1 MPGPTLPPMT
11 GMDESG
17 HVRSPVRVVVVD
29 DQQPFRAA
37 ARAVI
42 ERTDGFAFAGE
53 AESGEAAVELVDAVG
68 PALVLM
74 DIKLPGIDGIEATRR
89 VADRTIVFLCST
101 YAPDALPA
109 GAAECGAAA
118 YVHKE
123 ELSAD
128 LLTRLWADASLRS

>member
-1 MPGPTLPPMT
+1 MG
-11 GMDESG
+11 ESG
-17 HVRSPVRVVVVD
+17 SVPSPVRVVVVD

-42 ERTDGFAFAGE
+42 DRAEGFEWAGE
-53 AESGEAAVELVDAVG
+53 AETGEAAIALVDDAR

-89 VADRTIVFLCST
+89 VADRTTVFLCST

-109 GAAECGAAA
+109 GAADCGAAA

-123 ELSAD
+123 ELSAE
-128 LLTRLWADASLRS
+128 LLARLWADASLGS

>member
-1 MPGPTLPPMT
+1 MG
-11 GMDESG
+11 ESEQ
-17 HVRSPVRVVVVD
+17 VPSPVRVLVVD

-42 ERTDGFAFAGE
+42 ERTDGFTFVGE
-53 AESGEAAVELVDAVG
+53 AETGEAAVDIVDELR

-89 VADRTIVFLCST
+89 VADRTVVFLCST

-109 GAAECGAAA
+109 GAADCGAAA

-123 ELSAD
+123 ELSAE
-128 LLTRLWADASLRS
+128 LLRRLWADASLRS